1 MAVQNNH
8 AAVGY
13 VLTKHT
19 NKEYNL
25 YSITW
30 LHFTHD
36 HASLNK

>member
-8 AAVGY
+8 AEVGY
-13 VLTKHT
+13 YEHT